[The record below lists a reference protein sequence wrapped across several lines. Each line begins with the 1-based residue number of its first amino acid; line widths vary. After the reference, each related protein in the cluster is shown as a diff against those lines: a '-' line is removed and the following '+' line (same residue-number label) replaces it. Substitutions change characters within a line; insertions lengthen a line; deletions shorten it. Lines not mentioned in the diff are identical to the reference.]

1 MADTLHG
8 QLNVHTFRASSLKIG
23 IGISLQTVR
32 VQFDKKNKPF
42 ISVYELRQSI
52 LGNIVYCNV

>member
-1 MADTLHG
+1 MADTLRG
-8 QLNVHTFRASSLKIG
+8 QLNVHTFRASSLE